1 MESFLQLKQKFHAM
15 SYQVL
20 LLVFCFQFIILSN
33 SFSQKIFSCESKY
46 DSDFSVFVTDSKYD
60 ADLLVFKVESKYD
73 ADGNKGFWH
82 FVESKYDA
90 DKKIY
95 FEESKYNADLLI
107 YFVESKYDAKW
118 RKQEKIYLLY

>member
-1 MESFLQLKQKFHAM
+1 MKINFI
-15 SYQVL
+15 L
-20 LLVFCFQFIILSN
+20 LIFFFYNFSII

-46 DSDFSVFVTDSKYD
+46 DADFTVFVTDSKYD
-60 ADLLVFKVESKYD
+60 ADLLVYKIDSKYD
-73 ADGNKGFWH
+73 ADGNKGLWY

-107 YFVESKYDAKW
+107 YFVESKYDAELAKT
-118 RKQEKIYLLY
+118 REDIFALLALKIQSC